1 MKKIGWLGLFA
12 LLVCVN
18 SLQAEVEQIEI
29 RWNAFKC
36 LDTCVP
42 LIQRN
47 LLAIKHVTNL
57 QINARSGTAVMGW
70 NPNYPFT
77 YEPFRLAS
85 SAAGI
90 HIDDVRIRVRGTIAH
105 DGDNFYLVSDGD
117 DARFLLIGPL
127 RPESGRYIPNYS
139 LATRPLSGTVK
150 EQLLEAEKNQF
161 TVVISGPLYLP
172 RRYPRT
178 LITEQIKVNVK
189 ESQMDSRFQR

>member
-12 LLVCVN
+12 LLVCIN
-18 SLQAEVEQIEI
+18 SLPAEVEQIEI

-85 SAAGI
+85 SATGI

-139 LATRPLSGTVK
+139 LATRPLSVTVK